1 MSVVLGSN
9 DPASAPRC
17 GLDPTEKYPVVR
29 KYCVMNNLCS
39 GSSRSQACPGDQG
52 SLLEKVPLGSS
63 LGEQTGLRRYDHRGG
78 RYLQA
83 GERLALAKAGG

>member
-9 DPASAPRC
+9 DPAYAPRC
-17 GLDPTEKYPVVR
+17 GLDPTEKYLVVR
-29 KYCVMNNLCS
+29 KYCVISTLCS
-39 GSSRSQACPGDQG
+39 GSSKSQACPGDQG
-52 SLLEKVPLGSS
+52 RLLERVPPGSS

-78 RYLQA
+78 RTLQA

>member
-17 GLDPTEKYPVVR
+17 GLDLIEKYLVVR
-29 KYCVMNNLCS
+29 KYCVINNLCS
-39 GSSRSQACPGDQG
+39 GSSKSQASPGDQG
-52 SLLEKVPLGSS
+52 RLLEKVPLGSS
-63 LGEQTGLRRYDHRGG
+63 LGEQTGLRRYHHRGG
-78 RYLQA
+78 RTLQA